1 MTVRTILIAALLM
14 VSAPSLAQ
22 IKTKVDAVET
32 SPASIILPAT
42 TDGMMTF
49 RPCDG
54 NCDAEY
60 KRVQLNA
67 NTRFTIN
74 GKTVKYADF
83 RREFATIKRASS
95 SYALVSYET
104 ATNTATS
111 IQLAR

>member
-1 MTVRTILIAALLM
+1 M